1 MDMLSFTDQVDTI
14 RTAFSYINRF
24 KGHTF
29 VIKIVSSLFSHPLFP
44 LLIKDIVLLH
54 KMGIRIVLIPGA
66 RERINEILAT
76 YNINCTTVDNIRITP
91 AEAMP
96 FVKMAAFDVSNKL
109 MTFLAENNTNAIIG
123 NWVKARSIGVVKGID
138 FQSSGCVEKLKVE
151 IVEKML
157 DEGLI
162 PIFPNIGWSAAGKPY
177 NISSNELS
185 FTVSRDLHASKLFFI
200 TDFDGI
206 KTLDLKIPEGVHI
219 SSDNHITQLTAPQ
232 ARILLDRNKKKDTTK
247 EYELLNLA
255 FNACINGVDRVH
267 IINGSIEGMLIKE
280 IFSNRGLGTMIYNDP
295 HENIRSANFSDISD
309 IIRIMRPAITE
320 EILVP
325 RTPEELAEKINDY
338 AIYEVDGTLHACGAL
353 HIYNDEQGEI
363 AGIAVDKTYNN
374 LGIGKKI
381 INFLLDKALKRKL
394 RQIFV
399 LTTQTSDWFVQLG
412 FKKAG
417 VSALPQEK
425 RKQYNTTRNSL
436 IFTYT
441 IDSVSKK
448 RHYSVE

>member
-29 VIKIVSSLFSHPLFP
+29 VIKIVSSLFTHPLFP
-44 LLIKDIVLLH
+44 VLIKDIVLLH

-76 YNINCTTVDNIRITP
+76 YNISCKTVDNIRITP

-96 FVKMAAFDVSNKL
+96 FVKMAAFDVSNRL

-138 FQSSGCVEKLKVE
+138 FQSSGSVEKLKKD

-157 DEGLI
+157 DQGFI
-162 PIFPNIGWSAAGKPY
+162 PIFPNIGWSGTGKPY
-177 NISSNELS
+177 NISSNELA
-185 FTVSRDLHASKLFFI
+185 FTVSRDLHATKLFFI
-200 TDFDGI
+200 TDFNGI
-206 KTLDLKIPEGVHI
+206 NARNLKIPEGVYI
-219 SSDNHITQLTAPQ
+219 NSDNQISQLTAPQ
-232 ARILLDRNKKKDTTK
+232 ARILLDRNKKHNTSK

-255 FNACINGVDRVH
+255 YNACINGVDRVH

-295 HENIRSANFSDISD
+295 HENIRPAQFSDISN
-309 IIRIMRPAITE
+309 IIHIMRPAIME

-325 RTPEELAEKINDY
+325 RTPEELAEKIDDY
-338 AIYEVDGTLHACGAL
+338 VIYEVDGTPHGCGAL
-353 HIYNDEQGEI
+353 HIYDDEQAEI
-363 AGIAVDKTYNN
+363 AGIAVDKTYSN

-381 INFLLDKALKRKL
+381 INFLLDKAIKRKMK
-394 RQIFV
+394 QIFV
-399 LTTQTSDWFVQLG
+399 LTTQTSDWFSGLG

-417 VSALPQEK
+417 VSVLPDEK
-425 RKQYNTTRNSL
+425 RKQYNTARNSL

-441 IDSVSKK
+441 VENVRKK
-448 RHYSVE
+448 RPYSVE

>member
-162 PIFPNIGWSAAGKPY
+162 PIFPNIGWSATGKPY

-185 FTVSRDLHASKLFFI
+185 FTVSRDLQASKLFFI

-295 HENIRSANFSDISD
+295 HENIRSASFSDISD

-417 VSALPQEK
+417 VSALPQER